1 MQQEAENQKILK
13 QIGYEK
19 YDNKGGSHV
28 YVQNGIFPRQMFQK
42 IEGFAEFIN
51 KDYYEM
57 IKRMKKTVVDVMQQ
71 KPEDRLKADVLDLI
85 KRYLKTIPKFEP
97 FDDSFFA

>member
-1 MQQEAENQKILK
+1 
-13 QIGYEK
+13 
-19 YDNKGGSHV
+19 
-28 YVQNGIFPRQMFQK
+28 MFQK